1 MGFNNEL
8 IKLNIPLTHGSDW
21 EKRTNTSNNK
31 RKYYFKN
38 TVFEKRVFLEHTATA
53 CSFENCYFKGGV
65 IFSSPPIPAS
75 AFINKIYSCRV
86 RFIDCKVEKKLVITD
101 CIFEKKVRFHES
113 EIEKFIPSNAIF
125 KDLADF
131 WSTKF
136 LKTVIFYKTDFN
148 ATAVFSM
155 ATFEENVLFTYS
167 LFAEKTIFS
176 RTHFKKG
183 IDLSQAIISGDLKF
197 FDLEL
202 SNFKSPYFHK
212 DNKRYQK
219 AITHQ
224 GFIPLVNKQETFR
237 LLKHYSN
244 INGDGIATSRYKVF
258 EYRSYNALIWSEM
271 RLGHRWVSN
280 LVNIPMMFLNR
291 ITNNYGSN
299 YWLGVAF
306 TISVAAIFLNLM
318 LKVSGDYTYTLDYT
332 KCEWSDFVTILNP
345 VHKIKELSIPLT
357 KRIYLLDF
365 LSRIAIGYGIYQ
377 TVQAFRKFK

>member
-1 MGFNNEL
+1 MKKDKLTDEEFLKWEL
-8 IKLNIPLTHGSDW
+8 EQFRKSKKINIISKNLTFSLGCDFKMKLVCSNMIFKKKFRLHGSFLNNVSFV
-21 EKRTNTSNNK
+21 NT
-31 RKYYFKN
+31 
-38 TVFEKRVFLEHTATA
+38 TFE
-53 CSFENCYFKGGV
+53 
-65 IFSSPPIPAS
+65 
-75 AFINKIYSCRV
+75 
-86 RFIDCKVEKKLVITD
+86 
-101 CIFEKKVRFHES
+101 
-113 EIEKFIPSNAIF
+113 
-125 KDLADF
+125 DLADF
-131 WSTKF
+131 WSTTFK
-136 LKTVIFYKTDFN
+136 KPTTFYKTNFN
-148 ATAVFSM
+148 STAVFSM

-202 SNFKSPYFHK
+202 SDFKSPYFHK

-244 INGDGIATSRYKVF
+244 SNGDGIATTRYKVF

-332 KCEWSDFVTILNP
+332 KWEWSDFVTILNP